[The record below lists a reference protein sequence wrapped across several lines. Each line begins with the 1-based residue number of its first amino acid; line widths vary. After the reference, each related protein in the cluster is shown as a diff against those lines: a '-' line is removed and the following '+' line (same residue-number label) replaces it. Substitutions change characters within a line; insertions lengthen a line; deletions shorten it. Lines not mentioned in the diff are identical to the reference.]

1 MRRAML
7 RAMVAAFTAWI
18 IGTHLAAAEDTASL
32 GQPITDPAEITRHM
46 AGNTLSGVLKETGER
61 WAEYY
66 CDTGRS
72 LYAFGGVNLGKWWTK
87 GGRVCFSYEYNDYE
101 DPICFDMYGK
111 PDGSFAF
118 FTRDRGDPMT
128 FVSAPPIHGD
138 PFHLEQRAVH
148 GCALEPS
155 V

>member
-1 MRRAML
+1 MPAL
-7 RAMVAAFTAWI
+7 RGFIAFALLFL
-18 IGTHLAAAEDTASL
+18 GTSLAAADDTASL
-32 GQPITDPAEITRHM
+32 GTPITDPVEITRRM

-72 LYAFGGVNLGKWWTK
+72 LYAFGGINLGKWWTK
-87 GGRVCFSYEYNDYE
+87 SGRVCFSYEYNDYQ

-111 PDGSFAF
+111 PDGSLAF

-128 FVSAPPIHGD
+128 FLSAPPVHGD
-138 PFHLEQRAVH
+138 PFHLDARAVH

>member
-1 MRRAML
+1 MRPAML
-7 RAMVAAFTAWI
+7 RTIVAALAVWI
-18 IGTHLAAAEDTASL
+18 IGAHFAAADDVASL
-32 GQPITDPAEITRHM
+32 GQPITDPAEITHHM
-46 AGNTLSGVLKETGER
+46 AGNTLTGVLKETGEH

-72 LYAFGGVNLGKWWTK
+72 LYAFGGINLGKWWTES
-87 GGRVCFSYEYNDYE
+87 GRVCFSYEYNDYQ

-111 PDGSFAF
+111 PDGSLAF
-118 FTRDRGDPMT
+118 FTRDRGGTMT
-128 FVSAPPIHGD
+128 FVSEPPVPGD
-138 PFHLEQRAVH
+138 PFHLEERALH